1 VDIAITRKRE
11 TADGP
16 VEDDDNSSSSN
27 GTHMAAFI
35 SSVVPRTVPASS
47 TRPGACM
54 RQ

>member
-1 VDIAITRKRE
+1 
-11 TADGP
+11 
-16 VEDDDNSSSSN
+16 
-27 GTHMAAFI
+27 MAAFI